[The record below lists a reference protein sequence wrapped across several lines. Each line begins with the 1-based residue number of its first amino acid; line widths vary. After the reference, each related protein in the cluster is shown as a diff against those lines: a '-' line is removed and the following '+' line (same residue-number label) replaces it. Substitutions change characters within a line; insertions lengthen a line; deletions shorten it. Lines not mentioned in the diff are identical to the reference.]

1 MADNN
6 TDVRL
11 IGDKLFHGVNV
22 SHSHDEQGSV
32 LSMVIWM
39 LVMMVWVSWMPSNMI
54 PAVSLL
60 PAGRRALLSDEGG
73 AELYP

>member
-11 IGDKLFHGVNV
+11 IGEKLFHGVNV
-22 SHSHDEQGSV
+22 SHSHDERGSV
-32 LSMVIWM
+32 SSLVVWMV
-39 LVMMVWVSWMPSNMI
+39 VMMLWVFWMPLNMT

-60 PAGRRALLSDEGG
+60 PADGRALLSDEGG